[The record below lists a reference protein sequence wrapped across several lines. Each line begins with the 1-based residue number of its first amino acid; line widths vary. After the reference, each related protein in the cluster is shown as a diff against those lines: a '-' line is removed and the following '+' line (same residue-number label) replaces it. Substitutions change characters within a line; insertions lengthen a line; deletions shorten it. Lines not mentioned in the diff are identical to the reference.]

1 MCAMLRKIG
10 YKVTHYYI
18 KKRKNKHIII
28 VFYEIK
34 KSFFPFSWII
44 HSISLYLQQEKILVL

>member
-1 MCAMLRKIG
+1 MCAIMRKIG

-28 VFYEIK
+28 VFYEIILCCACL
-34 KSFFPFSWII
+34 FV
-44 HSISLYLQQEKILVL
+44 SLPYK

>member
-1 MCAMLRKIG
+1 MCAIMRKIG

-34 KSFFPFSWII
+34 KSFFPFF
-44 HSISLYLQQEKILVL
+44 LDNP

>member
-1 MCAMLRKIG
+1 MCAIMRKIG

-18 KKRKNKHIII
+18 KKRKIMQIII

-34 KSFFPFSWII
+34 NKFFCIVSV
-44 HSISLYLQQEKILVL
+44 K